1 MDNSKNKDQGLPKD
15 LHDMIMEV
23 GDEVM
28 KELKEEI
35 AQRSG
40 KSGKPKKKKK

>member
-1 MDNSKNKDQGLPKD
+1 
-15 LHDMIMEV
+15 MIMEV

-35 AQRSG
+35 AQRSD
-40 KSGKPKKKKK
+40 KSGKPQKKKK

>member
-15 LHDMIMEV
+15 LHNMIMEV

-28 KELKEEI
+28 KELKDEI
-35 AQRSG
+35 AQR
-40 KSGKPKKKKK
+40 KGKPFKKTKKH